1 MDALLFFVYKPV
13 VLWYYLEVRN
23 ALKSK
28 GGLDEFLGSDYIY
41 DSYRVSDS
49 RFYKYASNKNAVQAI

>member
-1 MDALLFFVYKPV
+1 MNALLFFIYKFN

-23 ALKSK
+23 ALTSK
-28 GGLDEFLGSDYIY
+28 GGLDEFLRFDHIY

-49 RFYKYASNKNAVQAI
+49 RFYKYARN